1 MSYITT
7 FRGCFHFDKQP
18 SNKLIKKIN
27 DFSKENH
34 EDINCSAS
42 MCHWIVCKDS
52 KYRRYKSLDTYYH
65 LSESAVIDNI
75 AIADNTIDLPEAF
88 KHQQVYL
95 NQEYNENITEE
106 NQLYVL
112 KWDEK
117 KNEFKDWY
125 FWLRYISEQFL
136 SKENIHLTGLIEYQ
150 SQDGLIIG
158 VKKKYIN
165 CYEDI
170 YYTIKQYFSKDVN
183 ENISIDKDNE
193 DSAVSES
200 NEDFD
205 IEVNV
210 TDLIWLKE
218 DEIKKRWEENK
229 EFFCDG
235 LSKMFKKKYEDY
247 SYVDNDI
254 FENVEKLCAL
264 IRIYK
269 RDESVWNAVSY
280 CVSKEFEEFIGEP
293 SYVWQKMWENEISR
307 KWLKF
312 IWCLDNNEEWV
323 FNDYKG
329 NNINKGNIKF
339 EVDEFES
346 TYEELG
352 IEIDLDG
359 CNSECDIMYNGK
371 CELKDDI
378 IEALRK
384 RYRGKCGYIALDNW
398 MRVSNESENEDKEDW
413 NKSDYINDEGSCVI
427 WGSRDKR

>member
-1 MSYITT
+1 MSYTTT
-7 FRGCFHFDKQP
+7 FRGCFYFDKQP
-18 SNKLIKKIN
+18 SNKLIEKIN
-27 DFSKENH
+27 GFSKENH
-34 EDINCSAS
+34 EDVNCLAP
-42 MCHWIVCKDS
+42 MCHWIVCKDN
-52 KYRRYKSLDTYYH
+52 KYRYKSLGTYYY
-65 LSESAVIDNI
+65 LSESAIT
-75 AIADNTIDLPEAF
+75 DNTIDLPKAF
-88 KHQQVYL
+88 KHQQAYL
-95 NQEYNENITEE
+95 NQEYNENIEEE

-112 KWDEK
+112 KWDGEK
-117 KNEFKDWY
+117 DEFKDWY

-158 VKKKYIN
+158 MKKKYISY
-165 CYEDI
+165 YEDV
-170 YYTIKQYFSKDVN
+170 YYTIKQYFSKDIEYNN
-183 ENISIDKDNE
+183 ENN
-193 DSAVSES
+193 
-200 NEDFD
+200 
-205 IEVNV
+205 EVNNLV
-210 TDLIWLKE
+210 WLEE
-218 DEIKKRWEENK
+218 DEIRKRWEENK

-247 SYVDNDI
+247 GYVDNDI
-254 FENVEKLCAL
+254 FENIEKLFTL

-269 RDESVWNAVSY
+269 KDELVWNAVNY
-280 CVSKEFEEFIGEP
+280 CVSKEYEEFIGEP
-293 SYVWQKMWENEISR
+293 SHVWQKMWENEISR

-329 NNINKGNIKF
+329 DNINRRNKDKIKF

-398 MRVSNESENEDKEDW
+398 MRVSNENRDEDKDEDKEDW
-413 NKSDYINDEGSCVI
+413 NKSDYINDEGSCVV
-427 WGSRDKR
+427 WGSIDK